1 MKHRVIFA
9 LIMSLVL
16 TFFMSAWVTY
26 INIGFIHNF
35 TDSWMSAWLLAWPAA
50 GIISFLFGP
59 KIHQVTTV
67 LAGKL

>member
-1 MKHRVIFA
+1 MKHRIIFA

-26 INIGFIHNF
+26 INVGLISNF

-59 KIHQVTTV
+59 GIQSLTRSV
-67 LAGKL
+67 AEKL